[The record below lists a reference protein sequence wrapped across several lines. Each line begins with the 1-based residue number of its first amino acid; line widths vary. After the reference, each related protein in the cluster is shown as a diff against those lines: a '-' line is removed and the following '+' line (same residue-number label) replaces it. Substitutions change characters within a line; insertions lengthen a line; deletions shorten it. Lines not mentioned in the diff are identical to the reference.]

1 MGEKFTPDLTIGRE
15 ILSEWVSE
23 WVFILRQ
30 KRVLLISKK
39 LPQPTKKNSQN
50 IHPLYPR
57 HYKTLTFEDIIN
69 SQVPRPI
76 VSRRTWLYYSPGPKI
91 WRLMFIQAIWPGM
104 VWYGLVWPIPLVWH
118 TRQFKWL
125 PDCPWLNG
133 RWIGRIGRG
142 HNLTHWCD
150 VGELF
155 DRLAHDWWRQRR
167 GKKWSELTST
177 SAFLHHLSKHTHTQL
192 NWVGLLEHIRESLVA
207 YFIYFLKISKHLIW
221 SGMECN
227 PTQRKTRLD
236 DKRGISSDLYWT

>member
-1 MGEKFTPDLTIGRE
+1 MFFVANQQIRVRRKNLRHFLHSPKACQLLPPCPRPYYWVKFFPRPYTWLKCTRKLGEKFTPDLTIGRE

-104 VWYGLVWPIPLVWH
+104 VWYGMAWYGPYQAVQVAAGLSLIEWAM
-118 TRQFKWL
+118 
-125 PDCPWLNG
+125 
-133 RWIGRIGRG
+133 
-142 HNLTHWCD
+142 
-150 VGELF
+150 
-155 DRLAHDWWRQRR
+155 DRED
-167 GKKWSELTST
+167 
-177 SAFLHHLSKHTHTQL
+177 
-192 NWVGLLEHIRESLVA
+192 RE
-207 YFIYFLKISKHLIW
+207 
-221 SGMECN
+221 G
-227 PTQRKTRLD
+227 P
-236 DKRGISSDLYWT
+236 